1 MPPPKRGGLDGARHA
16 RLLIAAPARITLR
29 TSRPNRNSPQALP
42 PGFGGVD
49 WRTDIY
55 QLGAVLYEML
65 TGRPPF
71 PASEP
76 TTLIRSV
83 IQEQP
88 RNPRELNS
96 KIPEE
101 IGEATLKALS
111 KQKDER
117 FKSVDLMMN
126 IIEKNLKT

>member
-1 MPPPKRGGLDGARHA
+1 
-16 RLLIAAPARITLR
+16 
-29 TSRPNRNSPQALP
+29 
-42 PGFGGVD
+42 
-49 WRTDIY
+49 
-55 QLGAVLYEML
+55 ML

-71 PASEP
+71 PASDP
-76 TTLIRSV
+76 ATLIRSV

-101 IGEATLKALS
+101 IGEAALKALS

-117 FKSVDLMMN
+117 FKSVDLIMN